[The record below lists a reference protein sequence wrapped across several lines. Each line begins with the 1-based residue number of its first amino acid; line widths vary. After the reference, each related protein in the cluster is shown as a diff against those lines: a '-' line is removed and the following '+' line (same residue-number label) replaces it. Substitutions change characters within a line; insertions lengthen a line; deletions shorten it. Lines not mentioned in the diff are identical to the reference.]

1 MAERLSGSVGLV
13 LSGAVAQGGFEA
25 GALGT
30 LAQRRPRIVR
40 IAGTSSG
47 ALNATVAAAGVATG
61 RLEKAA
67 AVLEKLWIDDGSWQH
82 IADFPL
88 NDWLHIRGAFDTRRL
103 QGLIRTALGEVLDG
117 WEGEPAPVRLTLVTT
132 NLDATPRP
140 AGGVPLPTY
149 EQPVTFSAR
158 EIVDSANWRR
168 IANAAAASA
177 TFPGLFS
184 PTSFDGAP
192 CIDGGAVNNAPI
204 SHVLEAPPDVDTVV
218 VVTTESPTIPQEAS
232 LGGTAL
238 VARIAAALIN
248 ERIAYDLT
256 QAKKVN
262 EQYKAIARALDDA
275 GVSSSAKTDVLK
287 ATGMRP
293 IVLYLVQPDEPLPGD
308 AFSGFRYRDQR
319 IECVEAGRSASMI
332 RLGE

>member
-1 MAERLSGSVGLV
+1 MVERLSGSVGLV
-13 LSGAVAQGGFEA
+13 FSGAVAQGGFEA
-25 GALGT
+25 GALST
-30 LAQRRPRIVR
+30 LAQRRPRIAR

-61 RLEKAA
+61 QIEKAA
-67 AVLEKLWIDDGSWQH
+67 AVLEKLWVDDGSWQH

-103 QGLIRTALGEVLDG
+103 QGLVRTALGEVLEG
-117 WEGEPAPVRLTLVTT
+117 WNGQPAPVRLTLVTT

-140 AGGVPLPTY
+140 AGAVPLPTY
-149 EQPVTFSAR
+149 EQPITFSAS
-158 EIVDSANWRR
+158 EIVDSANWKR

-204 SHVLEAPPDVDTVV
+204 SHVLEEPLDVDTVV
-218 VVTTESPTIPQEAS
+218 VVTTESSTIPQEAS
-232 LGGTAL
+232 LGGMAL

-256 QAKKVN
+256 QAQKVN
-262 EQYKAIARALDDA
+262 EQYAAIARALDDA
-275 GVSSSAKTDVLK
+275 GVSSDAKNRVLK
-287 ATGMRP
+287 ATGVRP
-293 IVLYLVQPDEPLPGD
+293 IALYLVQPDEPLPGD
-308 AFSGFRYRDQR
+308 AFSGFRHREQR
-319 IECVEAGRSASMI
+319 VACVEAGRDALML
-332 RLGE
+332 RLGD

>member
-1 MAERLSGSVGLV
+1 MVERLSGSVGLV
-13 LSGAVAQGGFEA
+13 FSGAVAQGGFEA

-30 LAQRRPRIVR
+30 LAQTRPRIVR

-61 RLEKAA
+61 QLEKAA
-67 AVLEKLWIDDGSWQH
+67 TVLEKLWVEDGSWQH
-82 IADFPL
+82 IADLPL
-88 NDWLHIRGAFDTRRL
+88 SDWLHLRGAFDTRRL
-103 QGLIRTALGEVLDG
+103 QELVRTALGEVLDG
-117 WEGEPAPVRLTLVTT
+117 WEGKPAPVRLTLVTT
-132 NLDATPRP
+132 NLDAIPRP

-149 EQPVTFSAR
+149 EQPVTFSAD
-158 EIVDSANWRR
+158 EIVDSANWKR

-204 SHVLEAPPDVDTVV
+204 SHVLEEPDVDTVV
-218 VVTTESPTIPQEAS
+218 VVTTESPIIPQEAS

-238 VARIAAALIN
+238 IARIAAALIN

-262 EQYKAIARALDDA
+262 EQYRAIARALDDA
-275 GVSSSAKTDVLK
+275 GVSSGAKNDVLK

-293 IVLYLVQPDEPLPGD
+293 IALYLVQPGEPLPGD
-308 AFSGFRYRDQR
+308 AFSGFRDRDQR
-319 IECVEAGRSASMI
+319 VACIAAGRKASMV
-332 RLGE
+332 RLGG